1 MAEFVPRFDWLKT
14 KYQNYLREDYYFDIL
29 LQTDID
35 MFTYENLPKSLDP
48 VWIEKY
54 LTVGGSIGL
63 QKKDDGYIVAPVP
76 ARCGELNQ
84 YGDGMSLAGAT
95 NNGSP
100 LQGTLGKDCVII
112 YNRSSRMPELDNMID
127 AASLMEI
134 DKSAGINVRFSRV
147 APLYNCTNDTTR
159 KALDTILNDVL
170 EGKLK
175 TIVSDNL
182 TDNLMPESGTQLLDV
197 TEPEKIQYIQYLTQY
212 YDAVL
217 RRHYNRRGLQ
227 IRTGTKAAQQSQSEI
242 FGFDAI
248 SWVLPLARLKAR
260 QDGWKKFNELF
271 NENVQVRFSDL
282 WMQEYEAYLLRTLQR
297 DEQKEG
303 AVNAGAGNP
312 GNVGDDTGNPGNDS
326 SAAGSADEADG
337 QPG

>member
-1 MAEFVPRFDWLKT
+1 MAEFVPRFNWLKT
-14 KYQNYLREDYYFDIL
+14 KMQNYLREDYYFDIL

-35 MFTYENLPKSLDP
+35 MFTYEGLPESLDP

-54 LTVGGSIGL
+54 LIVGGSIGI
-63 QKKDDGYIVAPVP
+63 QKKDEGYIVAPVP
-76 ARCGELNQ
+76 ARCGEIDQ
-84 YGDGMSLAGAT
+84 YGDGTDLAGAT

-100 LQGTLGKDCVII
+100 LQGTIGKDCVII
-112 YNRSSRMPELDNMID
+112 YNRSDRLPEFDNMID
-127 AASLMEI
+127 ASSLMEI
-134 DKSAGINVRFSRV
+134 DKSATINVRFSRV
-147 APLYNCTNDTTR
+147 APLYSCTNDTTR
-159 KALDTILNDVL
+159 KALDNLLNDVM
-170 EGKLK
+170 EGQLK
-175 TIVSDNL
+175 TIVSDNI

-260 QDGWKKFNELF
+260 QDGWQKFNELF
-271 NENVQVRFSDL
+271 DENVQVRFSDL

-303 AVNAGAGNP
+303 AVNAEAGNP
-312 GNVGDDTGNPGNDS
+312 GNVGDDRSSQGNDNS
-326 SAAGSADEADG
+326 TAGSPDEADG